1 MTTFVADQPTASPAP
16 PRASLVARPMLRTGP
31 VAVKPP
37 VGTNPKPKPKRSRR
51 SFYALLATRDEIRLP
66 RYQALGYLEQSRL
79 IQRAQAG
86 DIAAK
91 QTVWLR
97 NARLAYSVANRYR
110 SRRDLMADRVQE
122 AQLGIGRSIDL
133 FKVDLLFAFSTYAF
147 TSMRRRLLRHCG
159 DVSFSTRL
167 PSNLQEQYFKFR
179 KRVVLAPT
187 RAAWFD
193 ARDKYLDESP
203 GLYAHLI
210 RVQAI
215 AEPGPIADA
224 HETEARHTDPG
235 SCIDVAETRAA
246 VLRAVDQLP
255 PRLRQ
260 VIVERYGLWGQ
271 AERTLMQIGDDLGL
285 TRERIRQMEA
295 KAERM
300 LREALYD
307 AVRSG
312 AVANEWW
319 VPAAPPADSQTP
331 PSQNPD
337 SLPPEDP
344 DPTCHPPSPNP
355 DSTT

>member
-1 MTTFVADQPTASPAP
+1 MF
-16 PRASLVARPMLRTGP
+16 RAGP
-31 VAVKPP
+31 VVITSP
-37 VGTNPKPKPKRSRR
+37 VRTSPKPKPKRSRR
-51 SFYALLATRDEIRLP
+51 CFYALLATRDEIRLP

-97 NARLAYSVANRYR
+97 NARLAYSAANRYR

-133 FKVDLLFAFSTYAF
+133 FKVELLFAFSTYAF
-147 TSMRRRLLRHCG
+147 TSMRRRLLRHFG
-159 DVSFSTRL
+159 DATFATRL

-203 GLYAHLI
+203 GLYAQLV
-210 RVQAI
+210 RVQAL
-215 AEPGPIADA
+215 AEPAHIADA
-224 HETEARHTDPG
+224 HETEARHADPG
-235 SCIDVAETRAA
+235 SCMDVAETRAA

-271 AERTLMQIGDDLGL
+271 SRRTLMQIGDDLGL

-300 LREALYD
+300 LREALYH

-312 AVANEWW
+312 AVADEWW
-319 VPAAPPADSQTP
+319 VRAEPPADSPTA

-337 SLPPEDP
+337 SPTPQDP
-344 DPTCHPPSPNP
+344 DQTCHPPSPNP
-355 DSTT
+355 ASPT